1 MTNKRIE
8 NERNLAR
15 ECFIEQFDRML
26 AAGKITQQRHDEL
39 VAKVTAA

>member
-1 MTNKRIE
+1 MTQKQIE

-15 ECFIEQFDRML
+15 ACFVEEFDRML
-26 AAGKITQQRHDEL
+26 EAGEITQKRHDEL